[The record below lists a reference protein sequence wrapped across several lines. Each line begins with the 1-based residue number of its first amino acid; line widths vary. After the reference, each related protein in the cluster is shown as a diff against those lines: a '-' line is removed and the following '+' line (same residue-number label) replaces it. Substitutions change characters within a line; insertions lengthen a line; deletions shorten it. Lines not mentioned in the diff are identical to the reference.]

1 MNSIKSVLKE
11 SIEQLG
17 LIEHLTVS
25 YILVSLTCAAICA
38 LVIYFVYK
46 AFYRGAVY
54 SENFAV
60 LIVMTTVVTA
70 FVVITIGS
78 NLVLSLGMVG
88 ALSIVRFRSAVKDPL
103 DVGFLFWGI
112 AAGITSG
119 AGLYPFSLIA
129 TASISII
136 YILFVV
142 LGKGRTTYVLV
153 VKYADTAAENV
164 DAEISKLG
172 KAKIRGKAKYKGE
185 TELTVDV
192 KVKKGDTAFVDTLS
206 AIEGVSS
213 AVLVEYTGE

>member
-1 MNSIKSVLKE
+1 MNSIRSVLKE

-17 LIEHLTVS
+17 LVEHLTVS
-25 YILVSLTCAAICA
+25 YILVSLACAAICA
-38 LVIYFVYK
+38 LIIYFVYK

-60 LIVMTTVVTA
+60 LIVMTTVITA

-129 TASISII
+129 TAAISLV

-142 LGKGRTTYVLV
+142 FGKGKTTYVLV
-153 VKYADTAAENV
+153 VKYADSAEEGV
-164 DAEISKLG
+164 KAELSSLNS
-172 KAKIRGKAKYKGE
+172 KIRGKSKYKGE
-185 TELTVDV
+185 TELTADV
-192 KVKKGDTAFVDTLS
+192 KVKKGNVEFVDKIS

-213 AVLVEYTGE
+213 AVLVEYTGD

>member
-1 MNSIKSVLKE
+1 MRNIKEVLKE
-11 SIEQLG
+11 SVEQLG
-17 LIEHLTVS
+17 LVEHLTVE
-25 YILVSLTCAAICA
+25 YILVSLCCAALCA

-54 SENFAV
+54 SESFAV

-103 DVGFLFWGI
+103 DIGFLFWGI

-119 AGLYPFSLIA
+119 AGLYPFALIA
-129 TASISII
+129 TAAISVV

-142 LGKGRTTYVLV
+142 LGKGKTTYVLV
-153 VKYADTAAENV
+153 VKYSDDAAEAV
-164 DAEISKLG
+164 AKELGQVKHKL
-172 KAKIRGKAKYKGE
+172 RGKAKYKGE
-185 TELTVDV
+185 TELTADV
-192 KVKKGDTAFVDTLS
+192 KVKKGKTEFVDKIA